1 IQNQSA
7 QQQKELTPDEQ
18 QKATQTIQEILK
30 IAPYIQNG
38 ITLVNGKLTLFDVAK
53 SYGISFAQ
61 QKVAQKSP
69 EIGALF
75 SLGTAVQG
83 VYAAAV
89 PSENPAGQ
97 VIFDSIN
104 NIFLIAAWD
113 GNNFYYNFRLKDVR
127 SHDLSFLFKE
137 GEIYLN
143 NMQISKDFGDDFIR
157 FNFFDNSNLDLNS
170 DLFVNLDGYLQLDK
184 NNANIEYADL
194 KSKKDNNELNFN
206 HVNGIPFKIALS
218 RNGIIQYSSQ
228 DNSLITD
235 RSKIALNKN
244 NYELSF
250 DNAKINTDSEVL
262 IETSSSITP
271 GNKILNSEENYKI
284 EVLLNNNLET
294 EFNLIRLNQNSI
306 INVKSNNKILNI
318 NPKSNMKI
326 TINDGITNSKFKSN
340 NLQTEFNS
348 KNIILNNNKN
358 KVLISTLQEELNDF
372 NSLISS
378 SQERITYKIFE
389 YIKNA

>member
-1 IQNQSA
+1 MKKLVALILVMIPIVYASIFSVNIYKINFQTARNIGLNDIINFEKDGFDYEIKINKITNDFAELSLYNKINPIVTAKKINLLVNDIRDVNLDSTRDTDISISLDSITNYKAAITIVNIPRQPLSQIQNQSA
-7 QQQKELTPDEQ
+7 QQQKELTQDEQ

-143 NMQISKDFGDDFIR
+143 NIQISKDFGDDFIR

-228 DNSLITD
+228 DKSLITD

-244 NYELSF
+244 NY
-250 DNAKINTDSEVL
+250 D
-262 IETSSSITP
+262 
-271 GNKILNSEENYKI
+271 
-284 EVLLNNNLET
+284 
-294 EFNLIRLNQNSI
+294 
-306 INVKSNNKILNI
+306 
-318 NPKSNMKI
+318 
-326 TINDGITNSKFKSN
+326 
-340 NLQTEFNS
+340 
-348 KNIILNNNKN
+348 
-358 KVLISTLQEELNDF
+358 
-372 NSLISS
+372 
-378 SQERITYKIFE
+378 
-389 YIKNA
+389 